1 MAKKVVLKN
10 KKEEYFELRKLV
22 MNFIYEAKSLLNGI
36 ETPRV
41 EVKICYKD
49 ESKNNVIGQGYLN
62 QYKINISEAWLDKSD
77 NDIRTLVYH
86 ELVHTWFKY
95 AGHDES
101 CVLMS
106 SVITKGLSKKTVQKT
121 FLKYCNLSHQ
131 IESCAA

>member
-1 MAKKVVLKN
+1 MSKKVILKN

-22 MNFIYEAKSLLNGI
+22 MNFIYEAKSLLKGI

-49 ESKNNVIGQGYLN
+49 ESKSNVIGQGYLN

-101 CVLMS
+101 CVLMCS
-106 SVITKGLSKKTVQKT
+106 IINKGLSKEVVQKT